1 YLDSQR
7 ITGDSPAPAAAPT
20 DGVALRSA
28 HAALGREWTV
38 VAVPGVQEG
47 SWPDLRLRGSVL
59 GVEQLVDLMSGV
71 EGDTVSATA
80 PLLAEER
87 RLFYLATSRARDTLL
102 VSAISG
108 EDEQPSRFLTELDN
122 GDEHAAGD
130 VTEERATDAVPQRAL
145 RTADLVGQL
154 RRVTC
159 DTTADPERR
168 KLAARQLARLAN
180 AGVAGAHPDSWY
192 GLLEVSTTT
201 PLREP
206 TETVDVSPS
215 TVETLVQCPLRWLLE
230 RHGGAD
236 PAQLSAITGT
246 LVHRLAQEAAAGADD
261 AELRAELDAAWRNVD
276 AGAPWFSRR
285 EHARVQRMVDNFLA
299 WLRQSRGELTQ
310 VDVEQEFTAWLSQ
323 QPDEAGNGPVRL
335 RGRVDRLEHDEQGRP
350 VIVDLKTG

>member
-1 YLDSQR
+1 
-7 ITGDSPAPAAAPT
+7 
-20 DGVALRSA
+20 
-28 HAALGREWTV
+28 
-38 VAVPGVQEG
+38 
-47 SWPDLRLRGSVL
+47 
-59 GVEQLVDLMSGV
+59 
-71 EGDTVSATA
+71 
-80 PLLAEER
+80 
-87 RLFYLATSRARDTLL
+87 
-102 VSAISG
+102 
-108 EDEQPSRFLTELDN
+108 
-122 GDEHAAGD
+122 
-130 VTEERATDAVPQRAL
+130 
-145 RTADLVGQL
+145 DLVGQL

-236 PAQLSAITGT
+236 PAQLSAIPGT

-350 VIVDLKTG
+350 VIVDLKTGKSAVSRAEADQHPQLATYQLAALLGAFRETSSEPGGARLVYVAKSHQKEGATAREQPALDEENGRQWLRLVHAAAQASRGPTYTARENSDCARCPGRAACPLRPEGRQVTDS